1 MKKTQRGAIV
11 SAAICGAL
19 LGGLAGGCGVAP
31 KGGAG
36 GGGSGGAATRGDE
49 PFAPAR
55 ITIHP
60 LTAFGRDRET
70 GRRQIEAHIELYDRW
85 DHAVKG
91 LGVVVFELYRDAGVA
106 SRDQSDEQMVNWT
119 HDMTDPEVNARA
131 YDPVTRT
138 YRFLLRDGAEG
149 FGDEGGAGW
158 TLRAQFTRGDGV
170 RLSSTAVIGAG
181 Q

>member
-1 MKKTQRGAIV
+1 M
-11 SAAICGAL
+11 SGAL
-19 LGGLAGGCGVAP
+19 LTALIGGCGVAP
-31 KGGAG
+31 KAGGG
-36 GGGSGGAATRGDE
+36 GGGSGGAVTRGDE

-70 GRRQIEAHIELYDRW
+70 GRRQIEAHIELFDRW

-106 SRDQSDEQMVNWT
+106 SRDQSDEQMLNWT

-138 YRFLLRDGAEG
+138 YRFLLRDGVEG
-149 FGDEGGAGW
+149 FGDGAGGPGAGGAGGAGW

-170 RLSSTAVIGAG
+170 RLSSTALIGAG
-181 Q
+181 L

>member
-1 MKKTQRGAIV
+1 M
-11 SAAICGAL
+11 SWAL
-19 LGGLAGGCGVAP
+19 LVGLAGGCGLAP

-36 GGGSGGAATRGDE
+36 IGAGGAVGSDE

-70 GRRQIEAHIELYDRW
+70 GRRQVEAHIELFDRW

-106 SRDQSDEQMVNWT
+106 SREQSDEQVLNWT

-138 YRFLLRDGAEG
+138 YRFLLRDGVEG
-149 FGDEGGAGW
+149 FGDGAGGAGW

-181 Q
+181 L